1 MDQLPLNDVA
11 MLVSAINFLLR
22 DEEFDT
28 LDEICFHFNINRA
41 ELEKRLATLLVMITK
56 DSIEA
61 AYCFFHQKWRV
72 YKYSNSQQKKEEIEY
87 AISSY
92 VEAMSGE
99 LYAFLA
105 DDRAGFLL
113 SHNNFQNDIE
123 SALSKLE
130 AMI

>member
-1 MDQLPLNDVA
+1 
-11 MLVSAINFLLR
+11 
-22 DEEFDT
+22 
-28 LDEICFHFNINRA
+28 
-41 ELEKRLATLLVMITK
+41 MITK

-72 YKYSNSQQKKEEIEY
+72 YKYSNSQQQKEEIEY

-105 DDRAGFLL
+105 DGRAGFLL